1 MKTLFLTFISFISL
15 FAMGQ
20 SNLTVFNNGGQK
32 FYLIM
37 NGIKQNSVA
46 QTNVVVSGIKNG
58 GYSVKLIFEDGKTKD
73 IEKNFYLDAP
83 QEITTRVIF
92 KKGAGKLQLVS
103 MEPSNGNVAVGSVT
117 YRPDNNA
124 VFSDA
129 VTSTTTTTTTQT
141 TTESTTTGGGV
152 QGNGNGSMGIQV
164 VESTAPTPGNA
175 GGSNNGGVQM
185 NVNATQNQT
194 NNQQVGNGGVT
205 ISLTD
210 PVNGENINMNF
221 NMNVNG
227 TTVDPNAQNV
237 NMNVN
242 VSGNGNQQNSG
253 NTRPGAN
260 ANVNVGTSTNSTT
273 QQTTTNGANVNVN
286 VSGNGVNP
294 SVIATVPGATTNVT
308 VNGGTVTQNS
318 SNTTI
323 TTTTTT
329 TTNSSTTTNGGS
341 NVGNV
346 TSTNMTGTG
355 GGTSNGRM
363 VCSKTLSNV
372 ETLKTELKG
381 YSFED
386 DRVGALKISLKNK
399 CLYAADAVKVMDL
412 FTFDA
417 NQLEVAKF
425 LSDHLLDYDNASSLA
440 SKFTFDSS
448 KMEYM
453 EYIGRD

>member
-1 MKTLFLTFISFISL
+1 MRTSIFFGVLFLSISL
-15 FAMGQ
+15 FAQ

-73 IEKNFYLDAP
+73 IDKNFFLDTP
-83 QEITTRVIF
+83 QDVTTKVIF
-92 KKGAGKLQLVS
+92 KKGVGKLQLVS
-103 MEPSNGNVAVGSVT
+103 MEPVAGTVAAGSVT

-129 VTSTTTTTTTQT
+129 VTTTTTTTTQT
-141 TTESTTTGGGV
+141 VSTETSSVGGTTN
-152 QGNGNGSMGIQV
+152 GNGNGSVGIQFNA
-164 VESTAPTPGNA
+164 TTPTTTTPNTNTTVTP
-175 GGSNNGGVQM
+175 SNGGNG
-185 NVNATQNQT
+185 NVN
-194 NNQQVGNGGVT
+194 
-205 ISLTD
+205 ISVTD
-210 PVNGENINMNF
+210 PVNGENINMNV
-221 NMNVNG
+221 NMDMNG
-227 TTVDPNAQNV
+227 AVVDPNAQNV
-237 NMNVN
+237 NMNMNVN
-242 VSGNGNQQNSG
+242 VSGNGTQQNTS

-260 ANVNVGTSTNSTT
+260 TNVNVGTTTNSTT

-294 SVIATVPGATTNVT
+294 TVNATVPGATTNVT

-329 TTNSSTTTNGGS
+329 TTNASTTVNGTTNVS
-341 NVGNV
+341 NG
-346 TSTNMTGTG
+346 TATNTTNTV

-363 VCSKTLSNV
+363 VCSKTLTNV
-372 ETLKTELKG
+372 ETLKTELNG

-399 CLYAADAVKVMDL
+399 CLYAADAVKLMDL

-440 SKFTFDSS
+440 AKFAFDSS

-453 EYIGRD
+453 EYVGRD

>member
-1 MKTLFLTFISFISL
+1 MRTSLFFGILFLSL
-15 FAMGQ
+15 SLVAQ

-73 IEKNFYLDAP
+73 IDKNFFLDTP
-83 QEITTRVIF
+83 QDVTTRVVF
-92 KKGAGKLQLVS
+92 KKGVGKLQLVS
-103 MEPSNGNVAVGSVT
+103 MEPVAGTVAAGSVI
-117 YRPDNNA
+117 YRPDNTA

-129 VTSTTTTTTTQT
+129 VTTTTTTTTQT
-141 TTESTTTGGGV
+141 VSTESSTIGGNTTN
-152 QGNGNGSMGIQV
+152 GNGNGSVGIQF
-164 VESTAPTPGNA
+164 TATTPTPTTPNTNTPVTP
-175 GGSNNGGVQM
+175 SND
-185 NVNATQNQT
+185 
-194 NNQQVGNGGVT
+194 GNGSVN
-205 ISLTD
+205 ISVTD
-210 PVNGENINMNF
+210 PVNGENINMNV
-221 NMNVNG
+221 NMDMNG
-227 TTVDPNAQNV
+227 AVVDPNAQNV
-237 NMNVN
+237 NMNMNVN
-242 VSGNGNQQNSG
+242 VSGNGIQENTST
-253 NTRPGAN
+253 TRPGAN
-260 ANVNVGTSTNSTT
+260 ANVNVGTTTNSTT

-286 VSGNGVNP
+286 VNGNGVNP
-294 SVIATVPGATTNVT
+294 SVNATVPGATTNVT

-318 SNTTI
+318 SNTTV

-329 TTNSSTTTNGGS
+329 TTNATTTVNGTTNVNNGS
-341 NVGNV
+341 N
-346 TSTNMTGTG
+346 TTNTV

-372 ETLKTELKG
+372 ETLKTELNG

-399 CLYAADAVKVMDL
+399 CLYAADAVKLLDL

-425 LSDHLLDYDNASSLA
+425 LSDHLVDYDNASSLEA
-440 SKFTFDSS
+440 KFAFDSS

-453 EYIGRD
+453 ETSSTAPCDPCLA

>member
-1 MKTLFLTFISFISL
+1 MRTSLFFGFLFLSL
-15 FAMGQ
+15 SLVAQ

-58 GYSVKLIFEDGKTKD
+58 GYSVKLIFEYGKTKD
-73 IEKNFYLDAP
+73 IDKNFFLDTP
-83 QEITTRVIF
+83 QDVTTRVVF
-92 KKGAGKLQLVS
+92 KKGVGKLQLVS
-103 MEPSNGNVAVGSVT
+103 MEPVAGTVAAGSVI
-117 YRPDNNA
+117 YRPDNTA

-129 VTSTTTTTTTQT
+129 VTTTTTTTTQT
-141 TTESTTTGGGV
+141 VSTESSTIGGNTTN
-152 QGNGNGSMGIQV
+152 GNGNGSVGIQF
-164 VESTAPTPGNA
+164 TATTPTPTTPNTNTPVTP
-175 GGSNNGGVQM
+175 SNNGNGS
-185 NVNATQNQT
+185 VN
-194 NNQQVGNGGVT
+194 
-205 ISLTD
+205 ISVTD
-210 PVNGENINMNF
+210 PVNGENINMNI
-221 NMNVNG
+221 NMDMNG
-227 TTVDPNAQNV
+227 AVVDPNAQNV
-237 NMNVN
+237 NMNMNVN
-242 VSGNGNQQNSG
+242 VSGNGIQENTST
-253 NTRPGAN
+253 TRPGAN
-260 ANVNVGTSTNSTT
+260 ANVNVGTTTNSTT

-286 VSGNGVNP
+286 VNGNGVNP
-294 SVIATVPGATTNVT
+294 SVNATVPGATTNVT

-318 SNTTI
+318 SNTTV

-329 TTNSSTTTNGGS
+329 TTNATTTVNGTTNVNNGS
-341 NVGNV
+341 N
-346 TSTNMTGTG
+346 TTNTV

-372 ETLKTELKG
+372 ETLKTELNG

-399 CLYAADAVKVMDL
+399 CLYAADAIQIMDL

-440 SKFTFDSS
+440 AKFAFDSS

-453 EYIGRD
+453 EYVGRD

>member
-1 MKTLFLTFISFISL
+1 MRTSLFLGVLFLSLSF
-15 FAMGQ
+15 FAQ

-46 QTNVVVSGIKNG
+46 QTNVVVSSIKNG

-73 IEKNFYLDAP
+73 IDKNFFLDTP
-83 QEITTRVIF
+83 QDVTTRVIF
-92 KKGAGKLQLVS
+92 KKGVGKLQLVS
-103 MEPSNGNVAVGSVT
+103 MVPAAGMVTEGSVS
-117 YRPDNNA
+117 YRPDNSA

-129 VTSTTTTTTTQT
+129 VTTTTTTTTQT
-141 TTESTTTGGGV
+141 VSTETSAVGGNTTN
-152 QGNGNGSMGIQV
+152 GNGNGSVGIQFNAA
-164 VESTAPTPGNA
+164 TPTPTPTTTPNT
-175 GGSNNGGVQM
+175 NTTVTPTNGGNG
-185 NVNATQNQT
+185 NVN
-194 NNQQVGNGGVT
+194 
-205 ISLTD
+205 ISVTD
-210 PVNGENINMNF
+210 PVNGENINMNV
-221 NMNVNG
+221 NMNMNG
-227 TTVDPNAQNV
+227 TVVDPNAQNV

-242 VSGNGNQQNSG
+242 VSGNGTQQNTS

-260 ANVNVGTSTNSTT
+260 TNVNVGTTSNSST

-286 VSGNGVNP
+286 VSGTGVNP
-294 SVIATVPGATTNVT
+294 SVNATVPGATTNVT

-318 SNTTI
+318 SNSTI

-329 TTNSSTTTNGGS
+329 TNAATTVNGTTNAS
-341 NVGNV
+341 NG
-346 TSTNMTGTG
+346 TNTV

-372 ETLKTELKG
+372 ETLKTELNG

-399 CLYAADAVKVMDL
+399 CLYAADAVQLMDL

-425 LSDHLLDYDNASSLA
+425 LSDHLADYDNASSLA
-440 SKFTFDSS
+440 AKFAFDSS

-453 EYIGRD
+453 EYVGRD

>member
-1 MKTLFLTFISFISL
+1 MRTSLFFGVLFLSISL
-15 FAMGQ
+15 FAQ

-73 IEKNFYLDAP
+73 IDKNFFLDTP
-83 QEITTRVIF
+83 QDVTTRVVF
-92 KKGAGKLQLVS
+92 KKGVGKLQLVS
-103 MEPSNGNVAVGSVT
+103 MEPVAGTVAAGSVI
-117 YRPDNNA
+117 YRPDNTA

-129 VTSTTTTTTTQT
+129 VTTTTTTTTQT
-141 TTESTTTGGGV
+141 VSTESSTVGGNTTN
-152 QGNGNGSMGIQV
+152 GNGNGSVGIQF
-164 VESTAPTPGNA
+164 TATTPTPTTPN
-175 GGSNNGGVQM
+175 SNTPVTPSND
-185 NVNATQNQT
+185 
-194 NNQQVGNGGVT
+194 GNGSVN
-205 ISLTD
+205 ISVTD
-210 PVNGENINMNF
+210 PVNGENINMNV
-221 NMNVNG
+221 NMDMNG
-227 TTVDPNAQNV
+227 AVVDPNAQNV
-237 NMNVN
+237 NMNMNVN
-242 VSGNGNQQNSG
+242 VSGNGNQQNTST
-253 NTRPGAN
+253 TRPGTN
-260 ANVNVGTSTNSTT
+260 ANVNVGTTTNSTT

-286 VSGNGVNP
+286 VNGNGVNP
-294 SVIATVPGATTNVT
+294 SLNATVPGATTNVT

-318 SNTTI
+318 SNTTV

-329 TTNSSTTTNGGS
+329 TTNATTTVNGTTNVNNGS
-341 NVGNV
+341 N
-346 TSTNMTGTG
+346 TTNTV

-372 ETLKTELKG
+372 ETLKTELNG

-399 CLYAADAVKVMDL
+399 CLYAADAVQILDL

-440 SKFTFDSS
+440 AKFAFDSS

-453 EYIGRD
+453 EYVGRD

>member
-1 MKTLFLTFISFISL
+1 MRTSLFFGILFLSL
-15 FAMGQ
+15 SLVAQ

-73 IEKNFYLDAP
+73 IDKNFFLDTP
-83 QEITTRVIF
+83 QDVTTRVVF
-92 KKGAGKLQLVS
+92 KKGVGKLQLVS
-103 MEPSNGNVAVGSVT
+103 MEPVAGTVAAGSVT
-117 YRPDNNA
+117 YRPDNTA

-129 VTSTTTTTTTQT
+129 VTTTTTTTTQT
-141 TTESTTTGGGV
+141 VSTESSTVGGNTTN
-152 QGNGNGSMGIQV
+152 GNGNGSVGIQF
-164 VESTAPTPGNA
+164 TATTPRPTTPNTNTPVTP
-175 GGSNNGGVQM
+175 SND
-185 NVNATQNQT
+185 
-194 NNQQVGNGGVT
+194 GNGRVN
-205 ISLTD
+205 ISVTD
-210 PVNGENINMNF
+210 PVNGENINMNV
-221 NMNVNG
+221 NMDMNG
-227 TTVDPNAQNV
+227 AVVDPNAQNV
-237 NMNVN
+237 NMNMNVN
-242 VSGNGNQQNSG
+242 VSGNGNQQNTST
-253 NTRPGAN
+253 TRPGAN
-260 ANVNVGTSTNSTT
+260 ANVNVGTTINSST

-286 VSGNGVNP
+286 VNGNGVNP
-294 SVIATVPGATTNVT
+294 SVNATVPGATTNVT

-329 TTNSSTTTNGGS
+329 TTNASTTVNGTTNVNNGS
-341 NVGNV
+341 N
-346 TSTNMTGTG
+346 TTNTV
-355 GGTSNGRM
+355 GGTSNARM

-372 ETLKTELKG
+372 ETLKTELNG

-399 CLYAADAVKVMDL
+399 CLYAADAIQIMDL

-425 LSDHLLDYDNASSLA
+425 LSDHLVDYDNASSLA
-440 SKFTFDSS
+440 AKFAFDSS

-453 EYIGRD
+453 EYVGRD

>member
-1 MKTLFLTFISFISL
+1 MRTSIFFGVLFLSLSL
-15 FAMGQ
+15 FAQ

-46 QTNVVVSGIKNG
+46 QTNVVVSSIKNG

-73 IEKNFYLDAP
+73 IDKNFFLDTP
-83 QEITTRVIF
+83 QDVTTRVIF
-92 KKGAGKLQLVS
+92 KKGVGKLQLVS
-103 MEPSNGNVAVGSVT
+103 MVPAAGTVTAGSVS
-117 YRPDNNA
+117 YRPDNSA

-129 VTSTTTTTTTQT
+129 VTTTTTTTTQT
-141 TTESTTTGGGV
+141 VSTETSTVGGNTTNGNGN
-152 QGNGNGSMGIQV
+152 GNGNGSVGIQFNAA
-164 VESTAPTPGNA
+164 TPTPTTTPN
-175 GGSNNGGVQM
+175 
-185 NVNATQNQT
+185 T
-194 NNQQVGNGGVT
+194 NTTVTPTNSGNGTVN
-205 ISLTD
+205 ISVTD
-210 PVNGENINMNF
+210 PVNGENINMNV
-221 NMNVNG
+221 NVTGNG
-227 TTVDPNAQNV
+227 T
-237 NMNVN
+237 
-242 VSGNGNQQNSG
+242 QQNTS

-260 ANVNVGTSTNSTT
+260 ANVNVGTTTNSTT

-286 VSGNGVNP
+286 VNGNGVNP
-294 SVIATVPGATTNVT
+294 TVNATVPGATTHVT

-318 SNTTI
+318 SNTTV

-329 TTNSSTTTNGGS
+329 TSNASTAVNGTTNANNGS
-341 NVGNV
+341 N
-346 TSTNMTGTG
+346 TTNTV

-372 ETLKTELKG
+372 ETLKTELNG

-399 CLYAADAVKVMDL
+399 CLYAADAVQILDL

-440 SKFTFDSS
+440 AKFAFDSS

-453 EYIGRD
+453 EYVGRD

>member
-1 MKTLFLTFISFISL
+1 MRTSLFFGVLFLSISL
-15 FAMGQ
+15 FAQ

-73 IEKNFYLDAP
+73 IDKNFYLDAP
-83 QEITTRVIF
+83 QDVTTRVVF
-92 KKGAGKLQLVS
+92 KKGTGKIQLVS
-103 MEPSNGNVAVGSVT
+103 MEPAAGTVAAGSVT

-129 VTSTTTTTTTQT
+129 VTTTTTTTTQT
-141 TTESTTTGGGV
+141 VSTETSTVGGNTTN
-152 QGNGNGSMGIQV
+152 GNGNGSVGIHFNA
-164 VESTAPTPGNA
+164 TTPTPTQPTPNTNTA
-175 GGSNNGGVQM
+175 VPPSNGG
-185 NVNATQNQT
+185 N
-194 NNQQVGNGGVT
+194 GNIT
-205 ISLTD
+205 ISVTD
-210 PVNGENINMNF
+210 PVNGENINMNV
-221 NMNVNG
+221 NMNMNG
-227 TTVDPNAQNV
+227 AVVDPNAQNV
-237 NMNVN
+237 NMNMNVN
-242 VSGNGNQQNSG
+242 VSGNGTQQNSN

-260 ANVNVGTSTNSTT
+260 ANVNVGTTTNNTT

-294 SVIATVPGATTNVT
+294 TVNATVPGANTNVS

-329 TTNSSTTTNGGS
+329 TTNATTTVNGTTNVNNGS
-341 NVGNV
+341 N
-346 TSTNMTGTG
+346 TTNTV

-363 VCSKTLSNV
+363 VCTKTLSNV
-372 ETLKTELKG
+372 ETLKTELKA

-425 LSDHLLDYDNASSLA
+425 LSDHLLDYDNAPSLA
-440 SKFTFDSS
+440 AKFTFDSS

>member
-1 MKTLFLTFISFISL
+1 MRTSLFLGVLFLSLSF
-15 FAMGQ
+15 FAQ

-46 QTNVVVSGIKNG
+46 QTNVVVSSIKNG

-73 IEKNFYLDAP
+73 IDKNFFLDTP
-83 QEITTRVIF
+83 QDVSTRVVF
-92 KKGAGKLQLVS
+92 KKGVGKLQLVS
-103 MEPSNGNVAVGSVT
+103 MVPAAGTVTEGSVS
-117 YRPDNNA
+117 YRPDNSA

-129 VTSTTTTTTTQT
+129 VTTTTTTTTQT
-141 TTESTTTGGGV
+141 VSTETSTVGGNTTN
-152 QGNGNGSMGIQV
+152 GNGNGSVGIQFNAA
-164 VESTAPTPGNA
+164 TPTPTPTPTTTPTTTPNT
-175 GGSNNGGVQM
+175 NTTITPTNGGNG
-185 NVNATQNQT
+185 NVN
-194 NNQQVGNGGVT
+194 
-205 ISLTD
+205 ISVTD
-210 PVNGENINMNF
+210 PVNGENINMNV
-221 NMNVNG
+221 NMNMNG
-227 TTVDPNAQNV
+227 TVVDTNAQNV

-242 VSGNGNQQNSG
+242 VSGNGTQQNTS

-260 ANVNVGTSTNSTT
+260 T
-273 QQTTTNGANVNVN
+273 NVNVN
-286 VSGNGVNP
+286 GNGVNP
-294 SVIATVPGATTNVT
+294 SVNATVPGATTNVT

-318 SNTTI
+318 SNSTI

-329 TTNSSTTTNGGS
+329 ITNASTTVNGTTNASNETNTTNT
-341 NVGNV
+341 V
-346 TSTNMTGTG
+346 

-372 ETLKTELKG
+372 ESLKTELKG

-399 CLYAADAVKVMDL
+399 CLYASDAVQLMDL

-440 SKFTFDSS
+440 AKFAFDSS
-448 KMEYM
+448 KMDYM
-453 EYIGRD
+453 EYVGRD

>member
-1 MKTLFLTFISFISL
+1 MRTNIFFGVLFLSISL
-15 FAMGQ
+15 FAQ

-46 QTNVVVSGIKNG
+46 QTNVVVSGIKNA

-73 IEKNFYLDAP
+73 IDKNFYLDAP
-83 QEITTRVIF
+83 QDITTRVIF
-92 KKGAGKLQLVS
+92 KKGEGKLQLVS
-103 MEPSNGNVAVGSVT
+103 MEPAAGTVAAGSVT
-117 YRPDNNA
+117 YRPDNTA

-129 VTSTTTTTTTQT
+129 VTTTTTTTTQT
-141 TTESTTTGGGV
+141 VSTETSTVGGNTTN
-152 QGNGNGSMGIQV
+152 GNGNGSVGIQFNA
-164 VESTAPTPGNA
+164 TTPTTTTPTTTTPNTNTTLTP
-175 GGSNNGGVQM
+175 SNGG
-185 NVNATQNQT
+185 N
-194 NNQQVGNGGVT
+194 GNIN
-205 ISLTD
+205 ISVTD
-210 PVNGENINMNF
+210 PVNGENINMNV
-221 NMNVNG
+221 NMNMNG
-227 TTVDPNAQNV
+227 TVVDPNAQNV
-237 NMNVN
+237 NMNM
-242 VSGNGNQQNSG
+242 
-253 NTRPGAN
+253 
-260 ANVNVGTSTNSTT
+260 
-273 QQTTTNGANVNVN
+273 NVN
-286 VSGNGVNP
+286 VSGNGTQQNTSNTRPGANTNVNVNGNGVNP
-294 SVIATVPGATTNVT
+294 TVNATVPGATTNVT
-308 VNGGTVTQNS
+308 LNGGTVTQNS

-329 TTNSSTTTNGGS
+329 TTNASTTVNGATNVNNG
-341 NVGNV
+341 
-346 TSTNMTGTG
+346 TNTTNTV

-372 ETLKTELKG
+372 ETLKSELNG

-440 SKFTFDSS
+440 AKFAFDSS

>member
-1 MKTLFLTFISFISL
+1 MRTSLFFGILFLSL
-15 FAMGQ
+15 SLVAQ

-73 IEKNFYLDAP
+73 IDKNFFLDTP
-83 QEITTRVIF
+83 QDVTTRVVF
-92 KKGAGKLQLVS
+92 KKGVGKLQLVS
-103 MEPSNGNVAVGSVT
+103 MEPVAGTVAAGSVT
-117 YRPDNNA
+117 YRPDNTA

-129 VTSTTTTTTTQT
+129 VTTTTTTTTQT
-141 TTESTTTGGGV
+141 VSTESSTVGGNTTN
-152 QGNGNGSMGIQV
+152 GNGNGSVGIQF
-164 VESTAPTPGNA
+164 TATTPRPTTPNTNTPVTP
-175 GGSNNGGVQM
+175 SND
-185 NVNATQNQT
+185 
-194 NNQQVGNGGVT
+194 GNGRVN
-205 ISLTD
+205 ISVTD
-210 PVNGENINMNF
+210 PVNGENINMNV
-221 NMNVNG
+221 NMDMNG
-227 TTVDPNAQNV
+227 AVVDPNAQNV
-237 NMNVN
+237 NMNMNVN
-242 VSGNGNQQNSG
+242 VSGNGNQQNTST
-253 NTRPGAN
+253 TRPGAN
-260 ANVNVGTSTNSTT
+260 ANVNVGTTINSST

-286 VSGNGVNP
+286 VNGNGVNP
-294 SVIATVPGATTNVT
+294 SVNATVPGATTNVT

-329 TTNSSTTTNGGS
+329 TTNASTTVNGTTNVNNGS
-341 NVGNV
+341 N
-346 TSTNMTGTG
+346 TTNTV

-372 ETLKTELKG
+372 ETLKTELNG

-399 CLYAADAVKVMDL
+399 CLYAADAVQILDL

-440 SKFTFDSS
+440 AKFAFDSS

-453 EYIGRD
+453 EYVGRD

>member
-1 MKTLFLTFISFISL
+1 MRTSLFFGVLFLSISL
-15 FAMGQ
+15 FAQ

-73 IEKNFYLDAP
+73 IDKNFYLDAP
-83 QEITTRVIF
+83 QDVTTRVVF
-92 KKGAGKLQLVS
+92 KKGTGKIQLVS
-103 MEPSNGNVAVGSVT
+103 MEPAAGTVAAGSVT

-129 VTSTTTTTTTQT
+129 VTTTTTTTTQT
-141 TTESTTTGGGV
+141 VSTETSTVGGNTTN
-152 QGNGNGSMGIQV
+152 GNGNGSVGIQFNA
-164 VESTAPTPGNA
+164 TTPTPTQPTPNTNTA
-175 GGSNNGGVQM
+175 VTPSNGG
-185 NVNATQNQT
+185 N
-194 NNQQVGNGGVT
+194 GNIN
-205 ISLTD
+205 ISVTD
-210 PVNGENINMNF
+210 PVNGENINMNV
-221 NMNVNG
+221 NMNMNG
-227 TTVDPNAQNV
+227 AVVDPNAQNV
-237 NMNVN
+237 NMNMNVN
-242 VSGNGNQQNSG
+242 VSGNG
-253 NTRPGAN
+253 TH
-260 ANVNVGTSTNSTT
+260 

-294 SVIATVPGATTNVT
+294 TVNATVPGATTNVT
-308 VNGGTVTQNS
+308 VNGGTTTQNAT
-318 SNTTI
+318 NTTI

-329 TTNSSTTTNGGS
+329 TSNSSTTMSG
-341 NVGNV
+341 
-346 TSTNMTGTG
+346 STNVSNGTVTNSTNAN

-363 VCSKTLSNV
+363 VCSKTLNNV

-399 CLYAADAVKVMDL
+399 CLYAADAVKLMDL

-425 LSDHLLDYDNASSLA
+425 LSDHLLDYDNAPSIA
-440 SKFTFDSS
+440 AKFTFDST

>member
-1 MKTLFLTFISFISL
+1 MRTSLFLGVLFLSLSF
-15 FAMGQ
+15 FAQ

-46 QTNVVVSGIKNG
+46 QTNVVVSSIKNG

-73 IEKNFYLDAP
+73 IDKNFVLDTP
-83 QEITTRVIF
+83 QDVTTRVIF
-92 KKGAGKLQLVS
+92 KKGVGKLQLVS
-103 MEPSNGNVAVGSVT
+103 MVPAAGTVTEGSVS
-117 YRPDNNA
+117 YRPDNSA

-129 VTSTTTTTTTQT
+129 VTTTTTTTIQT
-141 TTESTTTGGGV
+141 VSTETSTVGGNTTN
-152 QGNGNGSMGIQV
+152 GNGNGSVGIQFNAA
-164 VESTAPTPGNA
+164 TPTPTPTPTPTITPNTNTTVTPTTGGN
-175 GGSNNGGVQM
+175 G
-185 NVNATQNQT
+185 NVN
-194 NNQQVGNGGVT
+194 
-205 ISLTD
+205 ISVTD
-210 PVNGENINMNF
+210 PVNGENINMNV
-221 NMNVNG
+221 NMNMNG
-227 TTVDPNAQNV
+227 TVVDPNAQNV

-242 VSGNGNQQNSG
+242 VSGNGTQQNTS

-260 ANVNVGTSTNSTT
+260 TNVNVGTTSNSST

-294 SVIATVPGATTNVT
+294 SVNATVPGATTNVT

-318 SNTTI
+318 SNSTI

-329 TTNSSTTTNGGS
+329 TNASTTVNGRTNAS
-341 NVGNV
+341 NG
-346 TSTNMTGTG
+346 TNTV

-372 ETLKTELKG
+372 ETLKTELNG

-399 CLYAADAVKVMDL
+399 CLYAADAVQLMDL

-440 SKFTFDSS
+440 AKFAFDSS

-453 EYIGRD
+453 EYVGRD

>member
-1 MKTLFLTFISFISL
+1 MRISIFFGVLFISL
-15 FAMGQ
+15 SLFAQ

-46 QTNVVVSGIKNG
+46 QTNVVVSSIKNG

-73 IEKNFYLDAP
+73 IDKNFFLDTP
-83 QEITTRVIF
+83 QDVTTKVIF
-92 KKGAGKLQLVS
+92 KKGVGKLQLVS
-103 MEPSNGNVAVGSVT
+103 MVPAAGTVTAGSVS
-117 YRPDNNA
+117 YRPDNSA

-129 VTSTTTTTTTQT
+129 VTTTTTTTTQT
-141 TTESTTTGGGV
+141 VSTETSSVGGNTTN
-152 QGNGNGSMGIQV
+152 GNGNGSVGIQFNA
-164 VESTAPTPGNA
+164 STPTPTPNPTTTPNTNTTVTPTNSGN
-175 GGSNNGGVQM
+175 G
-185 NVNATQNQT
+185 NVN
-194 NNQQVGNGGVT
+194 
-205 ISLTD
+205 ISVTD
-210 PVNGENINMNF
+210 PVNGENINMNV
-221 NMNVNG
+221 NVTGNG
-227 TTVDPNAQNV
+227 T
-237 NMNVN
+237 
-242 VSGNGNQQNSG
+242 QQNTN

-260 ANVNVGTSTNSTT
+260 ANVNVGTTTNSTT

-294 SVIATVPGATTNVT
+294 T

-318 SNTTI
+318 SNTTV
-323 TTTTTT
+323 TTTT
-329 TTNSSTTTNGGS
+329 TTNSSTTVNGTTNANNG
-341 NVGNV
+341 
-346 TSTNMTGTG
+346 TNTTNTV
-355 GGTSNGRM
+355 GGTLNGRM

-372 ETLKTELKG
+372 ETLKTELNG

-399 CLYAADAVKVMDL
+399 CLYAADAVQLMDL

-425 LSDHLLDYDNASSLA
+425 LSDHLADYDNASSLA
-440 SKFTFDSS
+440 AKFAFDSS

-453 EYIGRD
+453 EYVGRD

>member
-1 MKTLFLTFISFISL
+1 MRTSLFFGILFLSL
-15 FAMGQ
+15 SLVAQ

-73 IEKNFYLDAP
+73 IDKNFFLDTP
-83 QEITTRVIF
+83 QDVTTRVVF
-92 KKGAGKLQLVS
+92 KKGVGKLQLVS
-103 MEPSNGNVAVGSVT
+103 MEPVAGTVAAGSVI
-117 YRPDNNA
+117 YRPDNTA

-129 VTSTTTTTTTQT
+129 ATTTTTTTTQT
-141 TTESTTTGGGV
+141 VSTESSTVGGNTTN
-152 QGNGNGSMGIQV
+152 GNGNGSVGIQF
-164 VESTAPTPGNA
+164 TATTPTPTTPNTNTPVTP
-175 GGSNNGGVQM
+175 SND
-185 NVNATQNQT
+185 
-194 NNQQVGNGGVT
+194 GNGSVN
-205 ISLTD
+205 ISVTD
-210 PVNGENINMNF
+210 PVNGENINMNV
-221 NMNVNG
+221 NMDMNG
-227 TTVDPNAQNV
+227 AVVDPNAQNV
-237 NMNVN
+237 NMNMNVN
-242 VSGNGNQQNSG
+242 VSGNGIQENTST
-253 NTRPGAN
+253 TRPGAN
-260 ANVNVGTSTNSTT
+260 ANVNVGTTTNSTT

-286 VSGNGVNP
+286 VNGNGVNP
-294 SVIATVPGATTNVT
+294 SVNATVPGATTNVT

-318 SNTTI
+318 SNTTV

-329 TTNSSTTTNGGS
+329 TTNATTTVNGTTNVNNGS
-341 NVGNV
+341 N
-346 TSTNMTGTG
+346 TTNTV

-372 ETLKTELKG
+372 ETLKTELNG

-399 CLYAADAVKVMDL
+399 CLYAADAVKLLDL

-425 LSDHLLDYDNASSLA
+425 LSDHLVDYDNASSLA
-440 SKFTFDSS
+440 AKFAFDSS

-453 EYIGRD
+453 EYVGRD

>member
-1 MKTLFLTFISFISL
+1 MKASL
-15 FAMGQ
+15 FFGVFFLSFSIFSQ

-73 IEKNFYLDAP
+73 IDKNFFLETP
-83 QEITTRVIF
+83 QDVTTRVTF
-92 KKGAGKLQLVS
+92 KKGVGKLQLVS
-103 MEPSNGNVAVGSVT
+103 MVPASGTATEGTVT
-117 YRPDNNA
+117 FRPDNNA
-124 VFSDA
+124 VFTDA
-129 VTSTTTTTTTQT
+129 VTTTTTTTIQT
-141 TTESTTTGGGV
+141 VSTETSTVGGNTTNGN
-152 QGNGNGSMGIQV
+152 GNGNGSVGIQFN
-164 VESTAPTPGNA
+164 ETTPTPTTPNTDTPVTPP
-175 GGSNNGGVQM
+175 NNG
-185 NVNATQNQT
+185 
-194 NNQQVGNGGVT
+194 NGSIN
-205 ISLTD
+205 ISISD
-210 PVNGENINMNF
+210 PVNGENINMNV
-221 NMNVNG
+221 NMNMNG
-227 TTVDPNAQNV
+227 AVVDPSEQNV

-242 VSGNGNQQNSG
+242 VTGNGTQQNTS

-260 ANVNVGTSTNSTT
+260 ANVNVGAATNSTT

-294 SVIATVPGATTNVT
+294 SVNATVPGSSTNVT
-308 VNGGTVTQNS
+308 LNGGTETQNS

-329 TTNSSTTTNGGS
+329 TTNTTTTVNGNTNVS
-341 NVGNV
+341 NG
-346 TSTNMTGTG
+346 TSTNPTNSL

-363 VCSKTLSNV
+363 VCAKTLSNV
-372 ETLKTELKG
+372 ETLKTELNG

-399 CLYAADAVKVMDL
+399 CLYAGDAVKIMDL

-417 NQLEVAKF
+417 NLLEVAKF

-440 SKFTFDSS
+440 AKFTFDSS

-453 EYIGRD
+453 EYVGRD

>member
-1 MKTLFLTFISFISL
+1 MRTSLFFGILFLSL
-15 FAMGQ
+15 SLVAQ

-73 IEKNFYLDAP
+73 IDKNFFLDTP
-83 QEITTRVIF
+83 QDVTTRVVF
-92 KKGAGKLQLVS
+92 KKGVGKLQLVS
-103 MEPSNGNVAVGSVT
+103 MEPVAGTVAAGSVI
-117 YRPDNNA
+117 YRPDNTA

-129 VTSTTTTTTTQT
+129 VTTTTTTTTQT
-141 TTESTTTGGGV
+141 VSTESSTVGGNTTN
-152 QGNGNGSMGIQV
+152 GNGNGSVGIQF
-164 VESTAPTPGNA
+164 TATTPTPTTPNTNTPVTP
-175 GGSNNGGVQM
+175 SND
-185 NVNATQNQT
+185 
-194 NNQQVGNGGVT
+194 GNGSVN
-205 ISLTD
+205 ISVTD
-210 PVNGENINMNF
+210 PVNGENINMNV
-221 NMNVNG
+221 NIDMNGAV
-227 TTVDPNAQNV
+227 VDPNAQNV
-237 NMNVN
+237 NMNMNVN
-242 VSGNGNQQNSG
+242 VSGNGIQENTST
-253 NTRPGAN
+253 TRPGAN
-260 ANVNVGTSTNSTT
+260 ANVNVGTTTNSTT

-286 VSGNGVNP
+286 VNGNGVNP
-294 SVIATVPGATTNVT
+294 SVNATVPGATTNVT

-318 SNTTI
+318 SNTTV

-329 TTNSSTTTNGGS
+329 TTNATTTVNGTTNVNNGS
-341 NVGNV
+341 N
-346 TSTNMTGTG
+346 TTNTV

-372 ETLKTELKG
+372 ETLKTELNG

-399 CLYAADAVKVMDL
+399 CLYAADAVQILDL

-425 LSDHLLDYDNASSLA
+425 LSDHLIDYDNASSLA
-440 SKFTFDSS
+440 AKFAFDSS

-453 EYIGRD
+453 EYVGRD

>member
-1 MKTLFLTFISFISL
+1 MRTSLFLGVLFLSLSF
-15 FAMGQ
+15 FAQ

-46 QTNVVVSGIKNG
+46 QTNVVVSSIKNG

-73 IEKNFYLDAP
+73 IDKNFFLDTP
-83 QEITTRVIF
+83 QDVTTRVIF
-92 KKGAGKLQLVS
+92 KKGVGKLQLVS
-103 MEPSNGNVAVGSVT
+103 MVPAAGTVTEGSVS

-129 VTSTTTTTTTQT
+129 VTTTTTTTTQT
-141 TTESTTTGGGV
+141 VSTETSTVGGNTTN
-152 QGNGNGSMGIQV
+152 GNGNGSVGIQFNAA
-164 VESTAPTPGNA
+164 TPTPTPTTTPNT
-175 GGSNNGGVQM
+175 NTTVTPTNGGNG
-185 NVNATQNQT
+185 NVN
-194 NNQQVGNGGVT
+194 
-205 ISLTD
+205 ISVTD
-210 PVNGENINMNF
+210 PVNGENINMNV
-221 NMNVNG
+221 NMNMNG
-227 TTVDPNAQNV
+227 TVVDPNAQNV

-242 VSGNGNQQNSG
+242 VSGNGTQQNTS
-253 NTRPGAN
+253 NTRPGSN
-260 ANVNVGTSTNSTT
+260 TNVNVGTTSNSST
-273 QQTTTNGANVNVN
+273 QQTTTNGANVNV
-286 VSGNGVNP
+286 SGNGVNP
-294 SVIATVPGATTNVT
+294 SVNATVPGATNNVT

-318 SNTTI
+318 SNSTI

-329 TTNSSTTTNGGS
+329 TKASTTVNGTTNAS
-341 NVGNV
+341 NG
-346 TSTNMTGTG
+346 TNTV

-372 ETLKTELKG
+372 ETLKTELNG

-399 CLYAADAVKVMDL
+399 CLYAADAVQLMDL

-440 SKFTFDSS
+440 AKFAFDSS

-453 EYIGRD
+453 EYVGRD

>member
-1 MKTLFLTFISFISL
+1 MRTSLFLGVLFLSLSFFS
-15 FAMGQ
+15 Q

-46 QTNVVVSGIKNG
+46 QTNVVVSSIKNG

-73 IEKNFYLDAP
+73 IDKNFFLDTP
-83 QEITTRVIF
+83 QDVTTRVIF
-92 KKGAGKLQLVS
+92 KKGVGKLQLVS
-103 MEPSNGNVAVGSVT
+103 MVPAAGTVTEGSVS

-129 VTSTTTTTTTQT
+129 GTTTTTTTTQT
-141 TTESTTTGGGV
+141 VSTETSTVGGNTTN
-152 QGNGNGSMGIQV
+152 GNGNGSVGIQFNAA
-164 VESTAPTPGNA
+164 TPTPTPTTTPNT
-175 GGSNNGGVQM
+175 NTTVTPTNGGNG
-185 NVNATQNQT
+185 NVN
-194 NNQQVGNGGVT
+194 
-205 ISLTD
+205 ISVTD
-210 PVNGENINMNF
+210 PVNGENINMNV
-221 NMNVNG
+221 NMNMNG
-227 TTVDPNAQNV
+227 TVVDPNAQNV

-242 VSGNGNQQNSG
+242 VSGNGTQQNTS

-260 ANVNVGTSTNSTT
+260 TNVNVGTTSNSST
-273 QQTTTNGANVNVN
+273 QQTTTHGANVNVN

-294 SVIATVPGATTNVT
+294 SVNATVPGATTNVT

-318 SNTTI
+318 SNSTI

-329 TTNSSTTTNGGS
+329 TTNASTTVNGTTNAS
-341 NVGNV
+341 NG
-346 TSTNMTGTG
+346 TNTV

-372 ETLKTELKG
+372 ETLKTELNG

-399 CLYAADAVKVMDL
+399 CLYAADAVQLMDL

-440 SKFTFDSS
+440 AKFAFDSS

-453 EYIGRD
+453 EYVGRD

>member
-1 MKTLFLTFISFISL
+1 MRTSLFFGILFLSL
-15 FAMGQ
+15 SLVAQ

-73 IEKNFYLDAP
+73 IDKNFFLDTP
-83 QEITTRVIF
+83 QDVTTKVIF
-92 KKGAGKLQLVS
+92 KKGVGKLQLVS
-103 MEPSNGNVAVGSVT
+103 MVPAAGTVTEGSVS

-129 VTSTTTTTTTQT
+129 VTTTTTTTTQT
-141 TTESTTTGGGV
+141 VSTESSTVGGNTTN
-152 QGNGNGSMGIQV
+152 GNGNGSVGIQF
-164 VESTAPTPGNA
+164 TATTPTPTTPN
-175 GGSNNGGVQM
+175 SNTPVTPSND
-185 NVNATQNQT
+185 
-194 NNQQVGNGGVT
+194 GNGSVN
-205 ISLTD
+205 ISVTD
-210 PVNGENINMNF
+210 PVNGENINMNV
-221 NMNVNG
+221 NMDMNG
-227 TTVDPNAQNV
+227 AVVDPNAQNV
-237 NMNVN
+237 NMNMNVN
-242 VSGNGNQQNSG
+242 VSGNGNQQNTST
-253 NTRPGAN
+253 TRPGTN
-260 ANVNVGTSTNSTT
+260 ANVNVGTTTNSTT

-286 VSGNGVNP
+286 VNGNGVNP
-294 SVIATVPGATTNVT
+294 SVNATVPGATTNVT

-318 SNTTI
+318 SNTTV
-323 TTTTTT
+323 TTTTT
-329 TTNSSTTTNGGS
+329 TTNATTTVNGTTNVNNGS
-341 NVGNV
+341 N
-346 TSTNMTGTG
+346 TTNTV

-399 CLYAADAVKVMDL
+399 CLYAADAVQILDL

-425 LSDHLLDYDNASSLA
+425 LSDHLVDYDNASSLA
-440 SKFTFDSS
+440 AKFAFDSS

-453 EYIGRD
+453 EYVGRD

>member
-1 MKTLFLTFISFISL
+1 MRTSIFFGVLFLSLSL
-15 FAMGQ
+15 FAQ

-46 QTNVVVSGIKNG
+46 QTNVVVSSIKNG

-73 IEKNFYLDAP
+73 IDKNFFLDTP
-83 QEITTRVIF
+83 QDVTTRVIF
-92 KKGAGKLQLVS
+92 KKGVGKLQLVS
-103 MEPSNGNVAVGSVT
+103 MVPAAGTVTAGSVS
-117 YRPDNNA
+117 YRPDNSA

-129 VTSTTTTTTTQT
+129 VTTTTTTTTQT
-141 TTESTTTGGGV
+141 VSTETSSVGGNTTN
-152 QGNGNGSMGIQV
+152 GNGNGSVGIQFNA
-164 VESTAPTPGNA
+164 STPTPTTTPNTNTTVTPTNSGN
-175 GGSNNGGVQM
+175 G
-185 NVNATQNQT
+185 NVN
-194 NNQQVGNGGVT
+194 
-205 ISLTD
+205 ISVTD
-210 PVNGENINMNF
+210 PVNGENINMNV
-221 NMNVNG
+221 NVTGNG
-227 TTVDPNAQNV
+227 T
-237 NMNVN
+237 
-242 VSGNGNQQNSG
+242 QQNTS

-260 ANVNVGTSTNSTT
+260 ANVNVGTTTNSTT

-294 SVIATVPGATTNVT
+294 T

-318 SNTTI
+318 SNTTV
-323 TTTTTT
+323 TTTT
-329 TTNSSTTTNGGS
+329 TTNSSTTVNGTTNANNG
-341 NVGNV
+341 
-346 TSTNMTGTG
+346 TNTTNTV

-372 ETLKTELKG
+372 ETLKTELNG

-399 CLYAADAVKVMDL
+399 CLYAADAVQLMDL

-417 NQLEVAKF
+417 NQLEAAKF
-425 LSDHLLDYDNASSLA
+425 LSDHLADYDNASSLA
-440 SKFTFDSS
+440 AKFAFDSS

-453 EYIGRD
+453 EYVGRD

>member
-1 MKTLFLTFISFISL
+1 MRTSLFFGILFLSL
-15 FAMGQ
+15 SLVAQ

-73 IEKNFYLDAP
+73 IDKNFFLDTP
-83 QEITTRVIF
+83 QDVTTRVVF
-92 KKGAGKLQLVS
+92 KKGVGKLQLVS
-103 MEPSNGNVAVGSVT
+103 MEPVAGTVAAGSVI
-117 YRPDNNA
+117 YRPDNTA

-129 VTSTTTTTTTQT
+129 VTTTTTTTTQT
-141 TTESTTTGGGV
+141 VSTESSTVGGNTTN
-152 QGNGNGSMGIQV
+152 GNGNGSVGIQF
-164 VESTAPTPGNA
+164 TATTPTPTTPNTNTPVTP
-175 GGSNNGGVQM
+175 SND
-185 NVNATQNQT
+185 
-194 NNQQVGNGGVT
+194 GNGSVN
-205 ISLTD
+205 ISVTD
-210 PVNGENINMNF
+210 PVNGENINMNV
-221 NMNVNG
+221 NMDMNG
-227 TTVDPNAQNV
+227 AVVDPNAQNV
-237 NMNVN
+237 NMNMNVN
-242 VSGNGNQQNSG
+242 VSGNGIQENTST
-253 NTRPGAN
+253 TRPGAN
-260 ANVNVGTSTNSTT
+260 ANVNVGTTTNSTT

-286 VSGNGVNP
+286 VNGNGVNP
-294 SVIATVPGATTNVT
+294 SVNATVPGATTNVT

-318 SNTTI
+318 SNTTV
-323 TTTTTT
+323 TTTTT
-329 TTNSSTTTNGGS
+329 TTNATTTVNGTTNVNNGS
-341 NVGNV
+341 N
-346 TSTNMTGTG
+346 TTNTV

-372 ETLKTELKG
+372 ETLKTELNG

-399 CLYAADAVKVMDL
+399 CLYAADAIQIMDL

-440 SKFTFDSS
+440 AKFAFDSS

-453 EYIGRD
+453 EYVGRD

>member
-1 MKTLFLTFISFISL
+1 MRISIFFGVLFLSISL
-15 FAMGQ
+15 FAQ

-73 IEKNFYLDAP
+73 IDKNFFLDTP
-83 QEITTRVIF
+83 QDVTTRVIF
-92 KKGAGKLQLVS
+92 KKGVGKLQLVS
-103 MEPSNGNVAVGSVT
+103 MEPVSGTVAAGSVT
-117 YRPDNNA
+117 YRPDNTA

-129 VTSTTTTTTTQT
+129 VTTTTTTTTQT
-141 TTESTTTGGGV
+141 VSTETSTVGGNTTN
-152 QGNGNGSMGIQV
+152 GNGNGSVGIQFNA
-164 VESTAPTPGNA
+164 TTPTTTTPNTNTTVTP
-175 GGSNNGGVQM
+175 SNGGNG
-185 NVNATQNQT
+185 NVN
-194 NNQQVGNGGVT
+194 
-205 ISLTD
+205 ISVTD
-210 PVNGENINMNF
+210 PVNGENINMNV
-221 NMNVNG
+221 NMNMNG
-227 TTVDPNAQNV
+227 TVVDPNAQNV
-237 NMNVN
+237 NMNMNVN
-242 VSGNGNQQNSG
+242 VSGNGTQQNTS

-260 ANVNVGTSTNSTT
+260 ANVNVGTTTNSTT

-286 VSGNGVNP
+286 INGNGVNP
-294 SVIATVPGATTNVT
+294 TVNATVPGATTNVT

-329 TTNSSTTTNGGS
+329 TTNASTTVNGATNVNNG
-341 NVGNV
+341 
-346 TSTNMTGTG
+346 TNTTNTV

-363 VCSKTLSNV
+363 VCSKTLTNV
-372 ETLKTELKG
+372 ETLKTELNG

-399 CLYAADAVKVMDL
+399 CLYAADAVKIMDL

-425 LSDHLLDYDNASSLA
+425 LSDHLLDHDNASSLA
-440 SKFTFDSS
+440 AKFSFDSS

-453 EYIGRD
+453 EYVGRD

>member
-1 MKTLFLTFISFISL
+1 MRTSLFFGILFLSL
-15 FAMGQ
+15 SLVAQ

-73 IEKNFYLDAP
+73 IDKNFFLDTP
-83 QEITTRVIF
+83 QDVTTRVVF
-92 KKGAGKLQLVS
+92 KKGVGKLQLVS
-103 MEPSNGNVAVGSVT
+103 MEPVAGTVAAGSVI
-117 YRPDNNA
+117 YRPDNTA

-129 VTSTTTTTTTQT
+129 VTTTTTTTTQT
-141 TTESTTTGGGV
+141 VSTESSTVGGNTTN
-152 QGNGNGSMGIQV
+152 GNGNGSVGIQF
-164 VESTAPTPGNA
+164 TATTPTPTTPNTNTPVTP
-175 GGSNNGGVQM
+175 SND
-185 NVNATQNQT
+185 
-194 NNQQVGNGGVT
+194 GNGSVN
-205 ISLTD
+205 ISVTD
-210 PVNGENINMNF
+210 PVNGENINMNV
-221 NMNVNG
+221 NMDMNG
-227 TTVDPNAQNV
+227 AVVDPNAQNV
-237 NMNVN
+237 NMNMNVN
-242 VSGNGNQQNSG
+242 VSGNGIQENTST
-253 NTRPGAN
+253 TRPGAN
-260 ANVNVGTSTNSTT
+260 ANVNVGTTTNSTT

-286 VSGNGVNP
+286 VNGNGVNP
-294 SVIATVPGATTNVT
+294 SVNATVPGATTNVT

-318 SNTTI
+318 SNTTV
-323 TTTTTT
+323 TTTTT
-329 TTNSSTTTNGGS
+329 TTNATTTVNGTTNVNNGS
-341 NVGNV
+341 N
-346 TSTNMTGTG
+346 TTNTV

-372 ETLKTELKG
+372 ETLKTELNG

-399 CLYAADAVKVMDL
+399 CLYAADAVKLLDL

-425 LSDHLLDYDNASSLA
+425 LSDHLVDYDNASSLA
-440 SKFTFDSS
+440 AKFAFDSS

-453 EYIGRD
+453 EYVGRD

>member
-1 MKTLFLTFISFISL
+1 MRISIFFGVLFLSISL
-15 FAMGQ
+15 FAQ

-73 IEKNFYLDAP
+73 IDKNFFLDTP
-83 QEITTRVIF
+83 QDVTTRVIF
-92 KKGAGKLQLVS
+92 KKGVGKLQLVS
-103 MEPSNGNVAVGSVT
+103 MEPVSGTVAAGSVT

-129 VTSTTTTTTTQT
+129 VTTTTTTTTQT
-141 TTESTTTGGGV
+141 VSTETSTVGGNTTN
-152 QGNGNGSMGIQV
+152 GNGNGSAGIQFNA
-164 VESTAPTPGNA
+164 TTPTTTTPNTNTTVTP
-175 GGSNNGGVQM
+175 SNGGNG
-185 NVNATQNQT
+185 NVN
-194 NNQQVGNGGVT
+194 
-205 ISLTD
+205 ISVTD
-210 PVNGENINMNF
+210 PVNGENINMNV
-221 NMNVNG
+221 NMNMNG
-227 TTVDPNAQNV
+227 TVVDPNAQNV
-237 NMNVN
+237 NMNMNVN
-242 VSGNGNQQNSG
+242 VSGNGTQQNTS

-260 ANVNVGTSTNSTT
+260 ANLNVGTTTNSTT

-294 SVIATVPGATTNVT
+294 TVNATVPGATTNVT

-329 TTNSSTTTNGGS
+329 TTNASTTVNGTTNVS
-341 NVGNV
+341 NGTATNT
-346 TSTNMTGTG
+346 TSTV

-363 VCSKTLSNV
+363 VCSKTLTNV
-372 ETLKTELKG
+372 ETLKTELNG

-399 CLYAADAVKVMDL
+399 CLYAADAVKIMDL

-440 SKFTFDSS
+440 AKFSFDSS

-453 EYIGRD
+453 EYVGRD

>member
-1 MKTLFLTFISFISL
+1 MRTSLFFGILFLSL
-15 FAMGQ
+15 SLVAQ

-73 IEKNFYLDAP
+73 IDKNFFLDTP
-83 QEITTRVIF
+83 QDVTTRVVF
-92 KKGAGKLQLVS
+92 KKGVGKLQLVS
-103 MEPSNGNVAVGSVT
+103 MEPVAGTVAAGSVT
-117 YRPDNNA
+117 YRPDNTA

-129 VTSTTTTTTTQT
+129 VTTTTTTTTQT
-141 TTESTTTGGGV
+141 VSTESSTVGGNTTN
-152 QGNGNGSMGIQV
+152 GNGNGSVGIQF
-164 VESTAPTPGNA
+164 TATTPTPTTPNTNTPVTP
-175 GGSNNGGVQM
+175 SND
-185 NVNATQNQT
+185 
-194 NNQQVGNGGVT
+194 GNGSVN
-205 ISLTD
+205 ISVTD
-210 PVNGENINMNF
+210 PVNGENINMNV
-221 NMNVNG
+221 NMDMNG
-227 TTVDPNAQNV
+227 AVVDPNAQNV
-237 NMNVN
+237 NMNMNVN
-242 VSGNGNQQNSG
+242 VSGNGNQQNTST
-253 NTRPGAN
+253 TRPGAN
-260 ANVNVGTSTNSTT
+260 ANVNVGTTTNSTT

-286 VSGNGVNP
+286 VNGNGVNP
-294 SVIATVPGATTNVT
+294 SVNATVPGATTNVT

-318 SNTTI
+318 SNTTV

-329 TTNSSTTTNGGS
+329 TTNATTTVNGTTNVNNGS
-341 NVGNV
+341 N
-346 TSTNMTGTG
+346 TTNTV

-372 ETLKTELKG
+372 ETLKTELNG

-399 CLYAADAVKVMDL
+399 CLYAADAVKLLDL

-425 LSDHLLDYDNASSLA
+425 LSDHLVDYDNASSLA
-440 SKFTFDSS
+440 AKFAFDSS

-453 EYIGRD
+453 EYVGRD

>member
-1 MKTLFLTFISFISL
+1 MRTSLFFGILFLSL
-15 FAMGQ
+15 SLVAQ

-73 IEKNFYLDAP
+73 IDKNFFLDTP
-83 QEITTRVIF
+83 QDVTTRVVF
-92 KKGAGKLQLVS
+92 KKGVGKLQLVS
-103 MEPSNGNVAVGSVT
+103 MEPVAGTVAAGSVT
-117 YRPDNNA
+117 YRPDNTA

-129 VTSTTTTTTTQT
+129 VTTTTTTTTQT
-141 TTESTTTGGGV
+141 VSTESSTVGGNTTN
-152 QGNGNGSMGIQV
+152 GNGNGSVGIQF
-164 VESTAPTPGNA
+164 TATTPTPTTPNTNTPVTP
-175 GGSNNGGVQM
+175 SND
-185 NVNATQNQT
+185 
-194 NNQQVGNGGVT
+194 GNGSVN
-205 ISLTD
+205 ISVTD
-210 PVNGENINMNF
+210 PVNGENINMNV
-221 NMNVNG
+221 NIDMNGAV
-227 TTVDPNAQNV
+227 VDPNAQNV
-237 NMNVN
+237 NMNMNVN
-242 VSGNGNQQNSG
+242 VSGNGIQENTST
-253 NTRPGAN
+253 TRPGAN
-260 ANVNVGTSTNSTT
+260 ANVNVGTTTNSTT

-286 VSGNGVNP
+286 VNGNGVNP
-294 SVIATVPGATTNVT
+294 SVNATVPGATTNVT

-318 SNTTI
+318 SNTTV
-323 TTTTTT
+323 TTTTT
-329 TTNSSTTTNGGS
+329 TTNATTTVNGTTNVNNGS
-341 NVGNV
+341 NM
-346 TSTNMTGTG
+346 TNTV

-372 ETLKTELKG
+372 ETLKTELNG

-399 CLYAADAVKVMDL
+399 CLYAADAVQIMDL

-425 LSDHLLDYDNASSLA
+425 LSDHLVDYDNASSLA
-440 SKFTFDSS
+440 AKFAFDSS

-453 EYIGRD
+453 EYVGRD

>member
-1 MKTLFLTFISFISL
+1 MRTSLFFGILFLSL
-15 FAMGQ
+15 SLVAQ

-73 IEKNFYLDAP
+73 IDKNFFLDTP
-83 QEITTRVIF
+83 QDVTTRVVF
-92 KKGAGKLQLVS
+92 KKGVGKLQLVS
-103 MEPSNGNVAVGSVT
+103 MEPVAGTVAAGSVT
-117 YRPDNNA
+117 YRPDNTA

-129 VTSTTTTTTTQT
+129 VTTTTTTTTQT
-141 TTESTTTGGGV
+141 VSTESSTVGGNTTN
-152 QGNGNGSMGIQV
+152 GNGNGSVGIQF
-164 VESTAPTPGNA
+164 TATTPTPTTPNTNTPVTP
-175 GGSNNGGVQM
+175 SND
-185 NVNATQNQT
+185 
-194 NNQQVGNGGVT
+194 GNGSVN
-205 ISLTD
+205 ISVTD
-210 PVNGENINMNF
+210 PVNGENINMNV
-221 NMNVNG
+221 NMNMNG
-227 TTVDPNAQNV
+227 AVVDPNAQNV
-237 NMNVN
+237 NMNMNMN
-242 VSGNGNQQNSG
+242 VSGNGTQENTST
-253 NTRPGAN
+253 TRPGVN
-260 ANVNVGTSTNSTT
+260 ANVNVGTTTNSTT

-286 VSGNGVNP
+286 VNGNGVNP
-294 SVIATVPGATTNVT
+294 SVNATVPGATTNVT

-329 TTNSSTTTNGGS
+329 TTNAYTTVNGTTNVNNGS
-341 NVGNV
+341 N
-346 TSTNMTGTG
+346 TTNTV

-372 ETLKTELKG
+372 ETLKTELNG

-399 CLYAADAVKVMDL
+399 CLFAADAVQIMDL

-425 LSDHLLDYDNASSLA
+425 LSDHLVDYDNASSLA
-440 SKFTFDSS
+440 AKFAFDSS

-453 EYIGRD
+453 EYVGRD